1 LDRTLYITI
10 DEKPKRQAGR
20 PLKRLRNI
28 AEKPS
33 PWLLIAMMKIGR
45 GLARSCCRER
55 PSYYPWAGEHA
66 RAKALLRRRY
76 RQLNAMHIE
85 SLPVIA
91 VRVEDARSARSI
103 AIKLEQ
109 FSPKLFRPVRW
120 GYGPG
125 YKP

>member
-1 LDRTLYITI
+1 
-10 DEKPKRQAGR
+10 
-20 PLKRLRNI
+20 
-28 AEKPS
+28 
-33 PWLLIAMMKIGR
+33 
-45 GLARSCCRER
+45 
-55 PSYYPWAGEHA
+55 
-66 RAKALLRRRY
+66 
-76 RQLNAMHIE
+76 MHIE